1 MKTTPEHAREFAG
14 YVAEFQNLL
23 NLRDWRIEP
32 SGRAAS
38 KGAMAEVDISLDD
51 RMAVWSFGKDWGNMP
66 INSKTLR
73 ETALHEVL
81 HIFLKPLIQSS
92 MQRDE
97 SAIDTLEHSAIVVL
111 EKLLT
116 GMNND

>member
-1 MKTTPEHAREFAG
+1 MKTTPEHAKEFAQ

-32 SGRAAS
+32 TGRAAG
-38 KGAMAEVDISLDD
+38 KGAMADVGISLDD
-51 RMAVWSFGKDWGNMP
+51 RLAVWSLGKDWGNMP

-81 HIFLKPLIQSS
+81 HIFLRPLIQAA

-111 EKLLT
+111 EKLLSQV
-116 GMNND
+116 NQ